1 MTHSLLTLAAGIAF
15 FLYGVDRLGKL
26 LARMAGGRAQEMLDR
41 FVSTD
46 AKRYAY
52 GLAATVALQSS
63 SATTVLL
70 VGMTSAGLLTAAE
83 ALSFTLGANLGS
95 VSTGWIAVVK
105 VTVVGLPLFIVG
117 VVGNFLPFR
126 SRVRHVFEFCVGLG
140 VILFGLDLMGQAVT
154 AVRENRGIIEL
165 FARFDAAHSV
175 TALVAVALAGVLFT
189 AVIQSSGA
197 TLAIAVTAASSG
209 LFSLEQ
215 GCALSLGATLGTTI
229 TAAIAS
235 IRSGI
240 EGRRIAAMHAGVN
253 LAGVLGGLVL
263 FYPLVKVVS
272 LTVSFWGLGAAVTFY
287 LTAHKI
293 LLSLVMFRWRRE
305 VAAFVERLIPDP
317 FPGVRQRIHLPLE
330 TGKGAETCAMVRE
343 QVALFYR
350 YLRDMSAFSL
360 IVSLRPTRAAL
371 MTKIEQYEQIVD
383 QGHKRVAHLLHGA
396 AGEAQTERW
405 LLLKM
410 SAEAESIGDH
420 LKSIASYGRRIRE
433 RVPVPRPLERLLIHS
448 AHRRIFTL
456 FHRVC
461 IAGDFRR
468 EDLAVTEENEL
479 AVRRDKRRLL
489 LSLTEG
495 PNLLDPDTVLDVAD
509 ILSEYS
515 KVNHS
520 VRRILQ
526 VNLDMREGAGI
537 YRYETARSTGDGG
550 VPSRR
555 LLFY

>member
-1 MTHSLLTLAAGIAF
+1 MTHSILTLAAGLAF
-15 FLYGVDRLGKL
+15 FLYGVDHLGKL
-26 LARMAGGRAQEMLDR
+26 LARMAGGRAQELLDR
-41 FVSTD
+41 FVNTD

-95 VSTGWIAVVK
+95 VSTGWIAAVK
-105 VTVVGLPLFIVG
+105 ITVVGLPLFIIG
-117 VVGNFLPFR
+117 VIGNFLPFR
-126 SRVRHVFEFCVGLG
+126 SQIRHVFGFCIGLG
-140 VILFGLDLMGQAVT
+140 VILFGLDLMGQAVA
-154 AVRENRGIIEL
+154 AVRENRGLIEL
-165 FARFDAAHSV
+165 FARFDVASSV
-175 TALVAVALAGVLFT
+175 TALVVVVVAGVLFT

-197 TLAIAVTAASSG
+197 TLAIAVAAASSS

-215 GCALSLGATLGTTI
+215 GCALSLGATLGTTV

-253 LAGVLGGLVL
+253 LLGVIGGTIL
-263 FYPLVKVVS
+263 FYPIVKAVS
-272 LTVSFWGLGAAVTFY
+272 LTVPLWGSGVAVTFY
-287 LTAHKI
+287 LTVHKI
-293 LLSLVMFRWRRE
+293 LLSLVMFRWRRQI
-305 VAAFVERLIPDP
+305 AALVERLIPDP
-317 FPGVRQRIHLPLE
+317 FPGVRQRIYLPRE
-330 TGKGAETCAMVRE
+330 AGKGTETCALVRE

-360 IVSLRPTRAAL
+360 IVSLRPTRSAL

-396 AGEAQTERW
+396 AGEPQTERW

-420 LKSIASYGRRIRE
+420 LKSIAAYGRRIRE
-433 RVPVPRPLERLLIHS
+433 RVPMPRPLERLLIHS
-448 AHRRIFTL
+448 AHRRVFTF

-461 IAGDFRR
+461 IEHDFRH
-468 EDLAVTEENEL
+468 ENLALSEENEL
-479 AVRRDKRRLL
+479 VIRRDKRRLL

-495 PNLLDPDTVLDVAD
+495 PDLLDPDTVLEVAD

-520 VRRILQ
+520 IRRVLQ
-526 VNLDMREGAGI
+526 VNLDMRDGTGI
-537 YRYETARSTGDGG
+537 YRYEMPTALEKGNVSGN
-550 VPSRR
+550 
-555 LLFY
+555 